1 MKSPSRSR
9 LAPFLVITLACLPC
23 LHGAEPGGKP
33 FLPTVTIPQLPAPPA
48 IDGTIK
54 DEEWQAAA
62 TLDGFSKL
70 DALGAPTERT
80 RAWIGYDKD
89 GLLIAVRCWMQ
100 PGARPVAGV
109 KETGGPVF
117 ADDCIEIM
125 LDPLKKGAEYHFA
138 GNSISVLR
146 SALDQVPSPKTN
158 GIHWVSRQTDFGWE
172 GEMSIPFT
180 ALGNAA
186 PVAGEKWGM
195 LLGRSVQT
203 PKQAYSQWSGPMVST
218 WHVLANFGT
227 IVFGDKSPVV
237 NLTIPSALGA
247 DLRVH
252 GEIQN
257 IEADRTLTLK
267 TRVVKQHP
275 ATTKGAT
282 EATVM
287 VFNEQITE
295 TLSEEQS
302 EIRLTAGKRLK
313 FADPVLPEAPGLYTY
328 EISVEEKNGE
338 PLFRQAIPLERVEPI
353 TVKAR
358 RYPEVG
364 LAEIDYD
371 LSRLPKVDAIA
382 SVSMIL
388 KDGKDAVLW
397 EGSAKEATG
406 MIRFPGYGKLA
417 AGAYKLTTRALA
429 KDGSALASKETEFK
443 KAADPAWRGTKLGSE
458 ETVIP
463 PWTPVEVSGNKV
475 KVWGRTYEFGTDGL
489 PAQINTKDRNLLFSP
504 WKLAAKTAQGDL
516 AFKGSAADFKV
527 TRINDTRAKV
537 VSRATAGDWSY
548 TTETTIQFDGFA
560 WTEITLHPPKGG
572 QLNSL
577 KLELGL
583 EKSIAKY
590 RQPVFN
596 DPVAIPAEG
605 IRTKAINELDWVAQK
620 AVGVNWLGD
629 EECGLAFQAETDATW
644 LPKDRNQAVSVI
656 PGTDKVEWVCHLQDE
671 PGPVEAERKFG
682 FAWLA
687 TPVKPLLDPYG
698 TRSVGD
704 GWYPANPPLS
714 EAQNTEH
721 FAQGKALGVKE
732 VHTHEPW
739 TEIMGY
745 PFSFLN
751 MEQVKDASAAAKK
764 EGIRDCLYSHPIIS
778 TLAPEFEEWGN
789 QWALKAP
796 PVAAFQ
802 RTPAQ
807 DLFFICHDTEWSDFY
822 IHSWVRLI
830 KEHGVGG
837 MYFDGTHGAC
847 TCTNPNHR
855 HSAFYPDG
863 KVAPYQPIRASHEF
877 MQRLRRATSAAD
889 PGFFFL
895 GHGMTPFA
903 GFYLDYFMTGE
914 NFWVAPA
921 GLEVP
926 LDYMRVVLSP
936 QWGVPR
942 DFYRGPIL
950 SNDYIRPIALAHG
963 YGVWSSGIAP
973 TSETAGWRVP
983 IWKAWDAFGIKDA
996 EFVPYWK
1003 GDALVTSS
1011 NPDVVVS
1018 SHRKKGSVLIA
1029 PATTK
1034 RSIPSSEL
1042 RINVR
1047 ALGITSEKPLVTT
1060 GDGGPIPN
1068 IPAVSADGF
1077 LVLKYPEQAVVGVY
1091 IWIRNAEGSQ

>member
-1 MKSPSRSR
+1 MKLPSRSQ
-9 LAPFLVITLACLPC
+9 LAPFLLSTLACLPC
-23 LHGAEPGGKP
+23 LHAAEAVGKP
-33 FLPTVTIPQLPAPPA
+33 FLPVMTLPQLSAPPA

-54 DEEWQAAA
+54 DAEWQSAA
-62 TLDGFSKL
+62 TLDGLSKL

-89 GLLIAVRCWMQ
+89 GLHIAVRCWMQ

-158 GIHWVSRQTDFGWE
+158 GVHWVSRQTDFGWE

-203 PKQAYSQWSGPMVST
+203 PKQAYSQWSGPMVSS
-218 WHVLANFGT
+218 WHALANFGT

-237 NLTIPSALGA
+237 NLTIPSALGT
-247 DLRVH
+247 DLRVQ

-313 FADPVLPEAPGLYTY
+313 LADPVLPEAPGLYTY

-397 EGSAKEATG
+397 EGSAKDAAGT
-406 MIRFPGYGKLA
+406 IRFPGYGKLA

-475 KVWGRTYEFGTDGL
+475 KVWGRTYEFGPDGL

-620 AVGVNWLGD
+620 AIGVNWLGD

-671 PGPVEAERKFG
+671 AGPVEAERKFG

-714 EAQNTEH
+714 EAKLAEH

-732 VHTHEPW
+732 IHTHEPW

-830 KEHGVGG
+830 KEYGVGG
-837 MYFDGTHGAC
+837 MYFDGTHGPC
-847 TCTNPNHR
+847 ICTNPNHR

-863 KVAPYQPIRASHEF
+863 KVAPYQPLRASHEF
-877 MQRLRRATSAAD
+877 MQRLRRSTSAAD

-895 GHGMTPFA
+895 GHGMSPFS

-936 QWGVPR
+936 QWGVPH

-973 TSETAGWRVP
+973 DSETAIWRVP

-1003 GDALVTSS
+1003 SDALVTSS

-1034 RSIPSSEL
+1034 RSVQSSEL

-1047 ALGITSEKPLVTT
+1047 ALGITSDKPVVTT

-1068 IPAVSADGF
+1068 IPAVSADGY

-1091 IWIRNAEGSQ
+1091 IWIRNE

>member
-1 MKSPSRSR
+1 
-9 LAPFLVITLACLPC
+9 
-23 LHGAEPGGKP
+23 
-33 FLPTVTIPQLPAPPA
+33 
-48 IDGTIK
+48 
-54 DEEWQAAA
+54 
-62 TLDGFSKL
+62 
-70 DALGAPTERT
+70 
-80 RAWIGYDKD
+80 
-89 GLLIAVRCWMQ
+89 
-100 PGARPVAGV
+100 
-109 KETGGPVF
+109 
-117 ADDCIEIM
+117 
-125 LDPLKKGAEYHFA
+125 
-138 GNSISVLR
+138 
-146 SALDQVPSPKTN
+146 
-158 GIHWVSRQTDFGWE
+158 
-172 GEMSIPFT
+172 
-180 ALGNAA
+180 
-186 PVAGEKWGM
+186 
-195 LLGRSVQT
+195 
-203 PKQAYSQWSGPMVST
+203 
-218 WHVLANFGT
+218 
-227 IVFGDKSPVV
+227 
-237 NLTIPSALGA
+237 
-247 DLRVH
+247 
-252 GEIQN
+252 
-257 IEADRTLTLK
+257 
-267 TRVVKQHP
+267 
-275 ATTKGAT
+275 
-282 EATVM
+282 
-287 VFNEQITE
+287 
-295 TLSEEQS
+295 
-302 EIRLTAGKRLK
+302 
-313 FADPVLPEAPGLYTY
+313 
-328 EISVEEKNGE
+328 
-338 PLFRQAIPLERVEPI
+338 
-353 TVKAR
+353 
-358 RYPEVG
+358 
-364 LAEIDYD
+364 
-371 LSRLPKVDAIA
+371 
-382 SVSMIL
+382 
-388 KDGKDAVLW
+388 
-397 EGSAKEATG
+397 
-406 MIRFPGYGKLA
+406 
-417 AGAYKLTTRALA
+417 
-429 KDGSALASKETEFK
+429 
-443 KAADPAWRGTKLGSE
+443 
-458 ETVIP
+458 
-463 PWTPVEVSGNKV
+463 
-475 KVWGRTYEFGTDGL
+475 
-489 PAQINTKDRNLLFSP
+489 
-504 WKLAAKTAQGDL
+504 
-516 AFKGSAADFKV
+516 
-527 TRINDTRAKV
+527 
-537 VSRATAGDWSY
+537 
-548 TTETTIQFDGFA
+548 
-560 WTEITLHPPKGG
+560 
-572 QLNSL
+572 
-577 KLELGL
+577 
-583 EKSIAKY
+583 
-590 RQPVFN
+590 
-596 DPVAIPAEG
+596 
-605 IRTKAINELDWVAQK
+605 
-620 AVGVNWLGD
+620 VNWLGD
-629 EECGLAFQAETDATW
+629 EECGLAFLAETDATW

-656 PGTDKVEWVCHLQDE
+656 HGTDKVEWVCHLQDE
-671 PGPVEAERKFG
+671 AGPVEAERKFG

-714 EAQNTEH
+714 EAKIAEH

-837 MYFDGTHGAC
+837 MYFDGTHGASIC
-847 TCTNPNHR
+847 MNPNHR

-863 KVAPYQPIRASHEF
+863 KVAPYQPVRAAHKF

-895 GHGMTPFA
+895 GHGMTQFA

-936 QWGVPR
+936 QWGVPH

-1029 PATTK
+1029 PATNK
-1034 RSIPSSEL
+1034 RSVQTSEL

-1047 ALGITSEKPLVTT
+1047 ALGITSEKPVVTT
-1060 GDGGPIPN
+1060 GDGAPIPN
-1068 IPAVSADGF
+1068 IPAVSADGY
-1077 LVLKYPEQAVVGVY
+1077 LVLKYPEQAVLGVY
-1091 IWIRNAEGSQ
+1091 IWIRNE